1 VRISAWQYREST
13 VDDVGNDD
21 ITEIMF
27 SKWFVCIWSLGQ
39 CNVHR
44 LYFMDDT
51 NFYYNSLS
59 VK

>member
-13 VDDVGNDD
+13 ADDVGNDD
-21 ITEIMF
+21 ITEITF
-27 SKWFVCIWSLGQ
+27 PKSFVCIRALGQ
-39 CNVHR
+39 YNGR

-51 NFYYNSLS
+51 KFYYNSFS